1 MRLDMIKRRTFLQVA
16 ATATAGALAAP
27 YVHAESKKFSG
38 ITLRVNG
45 YGGLYDEALKKSV
58 TAPLEER
65 YGLKVQFIA
74 GTTSADFVK
83 LIANRDNPPYD
94 LFMGDSPNMVELT
107 KAGMIEEIKASEVP
121 NVKRILPDFRE
132 FGQFGVPFSVASVI
146 PVYNSKYIKQPIASY
161 SDIARPDLLGRAVV
175 MASATY
181 GSLLTLLGL
190 ADENGGSIENVEPA
204 FKVMSAAKTNI
215 VALAQTNVAEIQM
228 FQNEEVYAGIFWDG
242 RAHELRTK
250 GLPIVTVVPP
260 KGVYSVTTYINVVK
274 GIKYPEAAY
283 AYAEQLLSDEGV
295 LGVPRALRYG
305 VTTDVALPEELR
317 QDLLFNS
324 QARIALKKKVDW
336 EKLIANRSAWTE
348 ELNKIIRS

>member
-1 MRLDMIKRRTFLQVA
+1 MDTMKRRTFLKVA
-16 ATATAGALAAP
+16 AAGTASALVAP

-45 YGGLYDEALKKSV
+45 YGGLYDEALKRNV
-58 TAPLEER
+58 AAPLEEK

-83 LIANRDNPPYD
+83 LIANRDNPPFD

-107 KAGMIEEIKASEVP
+107 KAGIIEEIKASQVP
-121 NVKRILPDFRE
+121 NVKRILPGFRE
-132 FGQFGVPFSVASVI
+132 FGDYGVPFSVASVI
-146 PVYNSKYIKQPIASY
+146 PVYNSTYIKQPIASY
-161 SDIARPDLLGRAVV
+161 SDIARPDLAGRAVI

-190 ADENGGSIENVEPA
+190 AEENGGSIATVGPA
-204 FKVMSAAKTNI
+204 LKVMSAAKPNI

-260 KGVYSVTTYINVVK
+260 KGVYSVITYINVVK
-274 GIKYPEAAY
+274 GTKYPEAAY
-283 AYAEQLLSDEGV
+283 AYAEQLLSDQGV
-295 LGVPRALRYG
+295 LGVPQALRYG
-305 VTTDVALPEELR
+305 VTTDVTLPEELR
-317 QDLLFNS
+317 HDLLFNS
-324 QARIALKKKVDW
+324 PERIALKKTVDW
-336 EKLIANRSAWTE
+336 ERLIANRSAWIE
-348 ELNKIIRS
+348 ELNKIIRT